1 MLEPL
6 KLGLPLGFLFTLL
19 LAFQVHFELLELTM
33 LRWLVAGLLV
43 GLFLIYRI
51 SLTPHVNS
59 DFKVIWFT
67 GFTLNI
73 ASQLV
78 FGAVT
83 FLMSDVVFAENL
95 TRANAIYFTLY
106 EVISQ
111 MTIALIV
118 ITIVSGLYKLKRKP

>member
-33 LRWLVAGLLV
+33 LRWLVVGLLV
-43 GLFLIYRI
+43 TLFMIYRI

-83 FLMSDVVFAENL
+83 FLMSDLVFAENL
-95 TRANAIYFTLY
+95 TRANAIYFTFY